1 MIRATVH
8 RPVARADRSGRTAL
22 FVVMEISLDAAAPR
36 VVRPG
41 ATVAVLRSGYGS
53 MRGVATTVGRPVR
66 RQARGERRMAEI
78 LDAALALFA
87 EVGYEAASTN
97 RIAARAGISPGSLY
111 QFFSNKEAIA
121 EALSARLATAMGA
134 AHAAAFDGAAVTELP
149 LDELLDRTLDPLIA
163 FGLANPGAK
172 ALLAGPDA
180 PAQLAMAT
188 RPLQEALLGRVAA
201 VIGARAPGLPA
212 AERERAALV
221 AVQIVRAMTGAI
233 AAAADVER
241 AALVGE
247 LKRVLQGYLAPL
259 EERAAGA
266 R

>member
-1 MIRATVH
+1 MT
-8 RPVARADRSGRTAL
+8 ADRQ
-22 FVVMEISLDAAAPR
+22 
-36 VVRPG
+36 
-41 ATVAVLRSGYGS
+41 
-53 MRGVATTVGRPVR
+53 VR
-66 RQARGERRMAEI
+66 RQARGERRIAEI

-111 QFFSNKEAIA
+111 QFFANKEAIA
-121 EALSARLATAMGA
+121 EALSTRLAERMGA
-134 AHAAAFDGAAVTELP
+134 AHAAAFDEAAVADLP
-149 LDELLDRTLDPLIA
+149 LDDLLDRILDPLIA
-163 FGLANPGAK
+163 FSIANPGAK

-180 PAQLAMAT
+180 PAQLAVAT
-188 RPLQEALLGRVAA
+188 RPLQETLLGRVAA
-201 VIGARAPGLPA
+201 VIGARAPGLPP

-233 AAAADVER
+233 TAAAPDER

-247 LKRVLQGYLAPL
+247 LKRALKGYLALL
-259 EERAAGA
+259 EERPAGA